1 VSKLAQIF
9 FGEEITVMETK
20 LEREVRFLKIYALVA
35 TLVCAVFFLTA
46 FTLQN
51 KKQKFEEIDVE
62 RINIVEKD
70 GKLRM
75 VLNNSEK
82 TPPIYAA
89 GKVIP
94 RGKSGGIYFYNDEGD
109 ECGGLVFGGK
119 KEDGMGNAGA
129 GFFFDQYQQ
138 DQTIGMV
145 YNEYQ
150 GKRRAAF
157 LVWDRPNIPTPE
169 WMEKLEAAR
178 KMPKGAE
185 RDAAM
190 KPLRGPLRVY
200 VGKTRD
206 DNASSILL
214 FDADERERIRMKVA
228 PNGQPK
234 LEFLDESGKVIQSF
248 PSVVAEQKK

>member
-1 VSKLAQIF
+1 M
-9 FGEEITVMETK
+9 TTK
-20 LEREVRFLKIYALVA
+20 LEKEVRFLKIYALAA
-35 TLVCAVFFLTA
+35 TLFCAVFFFSA
-46 FTLQN
+46 FTLQS
-51 KKQKFEEIDVE
+51 KKQKFDEIDVE

-75 VLNNSEK
+75 VLNNSDR

-94 RGKSGGIYFYNDEGD
+94 RGKSGGMYFYNDEGD
-109 ECGGLVFGGK
+109 ECGAIVFGGK

-129 GFFFDQYQQ
+129 GFFFDQFQQ

-145 YNEYQ
+145 YNEYK
-150 GKRRAAF
+150 GARRAA
-157 LVWDRPNIPTPE
+157 LMVWDRPNIPTPE
-169 WMEKLEAAR
+169 WTEKLAAAR

-185 RDAAM
+185 RDAAL
-190 KPLRGPLRVY
+190 KQLRGPLRVY

-206 DNASSILL
+206 DNASSVLL
-214 FDADERERIRMKVA
+214 FDAEERERIIMKVD

-234 LEFLDESGKVIQSF
+234 LEFLDENGKVIQSF
-248 PSVVAEQKK
+248 PNAAAEQKK